1 MCARRVWELF
11 KSPSSVS
18 GAVRSHAFQLS
29 ALRSDSHMFLPGFLR
44 PGLPCR
50 HLPLWRCIH
59 AKSLQSCLSLHDTM
73 DCSLPG
79 SSVYGISQAR
89 VLEWISISISIS
101 SSRRSSQC
109 RDWTQV
115 SYTPGR
121 FFTVWATRE
130 TQYTP
135 IPSLP
140 FELPSHPGHQGALNR
155 VPCTIQ

>member
-1 MCARRVWELF
+1 MCALREWELF

-18 GAVRSHAFQLS
+18 GAVRSHPFQLS
-29 ALRSDSHMFLPGFLR
+29 ALCYDSHMFLPGFLW

-50 HLPLWRCIH
+50 HLPLWRCIR

-89 VLEWISISISIS
+89 VLEWISIS

-115 SYTPGR
+115 SYTARR
-121 FFTVWATRE
+121 FFTIWATRE

-140 FELPSHPGHQGALNR
+140 FELPSHLGHQRALNR